1 MYREFRHFIE
11 KNELIRHRQR
21 VLLAVSGGIDSMA
34 MLHLF
39 SLCEWNF
46 AIAHCNFT
54 LRGKESDGDAELVE
68 KVALDLG
75 KQLFIKKFDTEKYAS
90 EKKLSIQV
98 AARHLRYNWFDE
110 LCNQNGFDVIAVA
123 HNANDVAET
132 MLMNLVRG
140 TGLKG
145 LSGIK
150 SKNGKVIRPLLFA
163 NRGHIEL
170 FVSQN
175 NVEFRNDSS
184 NKDNKYTRNLIRNT
198 IIPTLCHINPSFI
211 ESINSTAAHL
221 SRINQAVCEDM
232 FIFHKRAYSQ
242 TTDFIGYSIYE
253 LSKYTYSQEYIL
265 SEFEKYGFSPSDC
278 VNIYDSLLSQPGK
291 EFFSSSHRVLRDREY
306 LMVTPISPLGKP
318 IGIEIDEK
326 QTEVFI
332 PLPLIF
338 EQIPYEPS
346 LSISTSNLV
355 ANIDMDTLCFPLTLR
370 EWKIGDWFIPFGM
383 KGKKKISDFLI
394 DAKVP
399 RFEKDS
405 VYVIESSGRILWV
418 VGYRIDNR
426 FAVQS
431 TTKKILRITLNK
443 PI

>member
-1 MYREFRHFIE
+1 
-11 KNELIRHRQR
+11 
-21 VLLAVSGGIDSMA
+21 MA

-39 SLCEWNF
+39 SLCEWDF

-75 KQLFIKKFDTEKYAS
+75 KQLFIKKFDTKKYAS
-90 EKKLSIQV
+90 ENNLSIQV
-98 AARHLRYNWFDE
+98 AARNLRYNWFEE
-110 LCNQNGFDVIAVA
+110 LCNENGFDVIAVA

-132 MLMNLVRG
+132 MLINLVRG

-145 LSGIK
+145 LTGIK
-150 SKNGKVIRPLLFA
+150 AKRGRVIRPLLFA
-163 NRGHIEL
+163 TRAQIEV
-170 FVSQN
+170 FVSEN
-175 NVEFRNDSS
+175 GLIFRSDASND
-184 NKDNKYTRNLIRNT
+184 DNKYTRNLIRNA
-198 IIPTLCHINPSFI
+198 IIPTLCQINPSFI
-211 ESINSTAAHL
+211 EGMNSTASHL
-221 SRINQAVCEDM
+221 SHINQAVCEDM
-232 FIFHKRAYSQ
+232 LIFHKRVYSQ

-253 LSKYTYSQEYIL
+253 LTKYPYSQEYIL
-265 SEFEKYGFSPSDC
+265 REFEQYGFSPSDC
-278 VNIYDSLLSQPGK
+278 TNIYGSLFSQPGK
-291 EFFSSSHRVLRDREY
+291 EFISSSHRVLRDREY
-306 LMVTPISPLGKP
+306 LMVTSITSLSRNVKV
-318 IGIEIDEK
+318 EIDEK
-326 QTEVFI
+326 QVHLVF
-332 PLPLIF
+332 PLSLIF

-370 EWKIGDWFIPFGM
+370 KWKTGDWFIPFGM

-405 VYVIESSGRILWV
+405 VYVIESSGKIVWV

-426 FAVQS
+426 FAVNAS
-431 TTKKILRITLNK
+431 TTKILRITLNK